1 MSLISLAIGIVVIY
15 FVIKFLAP
23 KQAET
28 VTLLAESAVVTTARG
43 AAIGLSEANKALKE
57 YDNRPVNDILRD
69 IVDDTP
75 TKKK

>member
-1 MSLISLAIGIVVIY
+1 MELISFAIGIIVV
-15 FVIKFLAP
+15 FLAIKFLAP

-43 AAIGLSEANKALKE
+43 AAIGLSEANNALKE